1 MNQKIVLT
9 INQQEKIIEFL
20 FNKTFIRMQIQGV

>member
-1 MNQKIVLT
+1 MKQKIVLT
-9 INQQEKIIEFL
+9 NDQQQKIIEFL